1 MRTPIASLLVLA
13 IATLPLAGCGRASAP
28 SAAGVRTM
36 VKTKARSADA
46 PLSATGLAA
55 RFADLVKPTF
65 TGSLFVLG
73 PIVTLT
79 TDGIATRYDFAR
91 SPETGTVVV
100 SSGEFT
106 TELPLDELM
115 PATSG
120 KPAGSM
126 QAEVLPVLLVP
137 IATQCAIAA
146 AKALAMYAIT
156 HRGEE
161 FDKSD
166 ALKACVVA
174 MGLSLIP
181 FVGPFGT
188 AGALVPVAAKILAS
202 STSFA
207 FADIAKAAVGLLDE
221 IVPIV
226 LMLIKSRKA
235 AES

>member
-1 MRTPIASLLVLA
+1 M
-13 IATLPLAGCGRASAP
+13 LPLRQA
-28 SAAGVRTM
+28 
-36 VKTKARSADA
+36 VKTKAKGADA
-46 PLSATGLAA
+46 PLTAPGLAG
-55 RFADLVKPTF
+55 RFAELVRPTF
-65 TGSLFVLG
+65 TGTLAVLG
-73 PIVTLT
+73 PLVTVT
-79 TDGIATRYDFAR
+79 ADGLSTRYDFTNT
-91 SPETGTVVV
+91 PETGTVVV
-100 SSGEFT
+100 TSGEFT

-115 PATSG
+115 PANAA
-120 KPAGSM
+120 KPAGGM
-126 QAEVLPVLLVP
+126 QTEVLPVLLVP

-146 AKALAMYAIT
+146 AKALAMYYIT

-181 FVGPFGT
+181 FVGQFGT

-207 FADIAKAAVGLLDE
+207 FADLAKAAVGMLDE